1 MFYNLIEDYSEVISE
16 VDVSD
21 FREYDRARSLI
32 AKVIFRDRSTLYI
45 RDYIFLNGERKYS
58 YHWQDKYEKLIVRWD
73 NSPHH
78 PHIRGFPHHKHLPD
92 EITNSSERHL
102 QEIFAVIREKI
113 SRMLKES

>member
-45 RDYIFLNGERKYS
+45 RDYIFLNGERKYL
-58 YHWQDKYEKLIVRWD
+58 YHWQDKYEKLIIRWD